1 MQVFGVRFAQELGK
15 LIEARVEEIKINLAK
30 GAAVKSMEDYR
41 FQIGMVR
48 AFDEVL
54 EMFEIVESKIEN
66 GE

>member
-15 LIEARVEEIKINLAK
+15 LIEERIEETKTNLAK

-41 FQIGMVR
+41 FQTGMVR

-54 EMFEIVESKIEN
+54 GMFEIVENKIEN